1 MLVERNSTME
11 YDALIKELD
20 KQHLTTDLK
29 HWFSLG
35 VFTVK
40 DLNKYLNDMTNREIE
55 KGTIY
60 E

>member
-1 MLVERNSTME
+1 ME